1 MLVVYVNYTTATQTC
16 IDETIIL
23 TWQPG
28 AVTTYALPV
37 IEIETIIEK
46 LSSLVQYASST
57 NANRLLRL
65 IQNWNTVLG
74 NYRSYNIGLTA
85 MFSAEAIQF
94 VNAVNHFKAFQTGQL
109 DAQDFASAVAN
120 TLDGLIDFPVITTMA
135 YALNGVFY
143 QIKETCDQVLP
154 YNVANTIVGATGD
167 YGGAGNTLQGVCD
180 DFDPDAWQS
189 FASMI
194 NGACT
199 GISADGSPN
208 NPLSSTPLFQQLCAS
223 ETLTGD
229 SVPGGLQTSTGPESL
244 LGFPSDSK
252 KLITFGANSPLQ
264 LSWTSTVTDS
274 RVFDVQFEASRALT
288 AELGN
293 SYDLE
298 IFGVGLTSDVSGGLT
313 NTFTVHLGKTSE
325 EDHSVERTVT
335 VSLEDDDDGDFFA
348 VRITEDPVYGTPVFT
363 TMGGASKCPGETGT
377 SRRESN
383 VKILE
388 IRERCGADNASP
400 CNELTLAAGD
410 NANFGVVIENL
421 SPTQDEV
428 YYILQLASYFDD
440 YLASGGDGTYTC
452 GVSGQM
458 SGLSVSFSN
467 TDLERIPYNRLVE
480 VPFSVTNTAGSI
492 ALCNVF
498 NDIAVQIIATCE
510 MPTSSSEVYQY
521 GVEYDD
527 AAKQTIIKYDPA
539 HRIYASNSTATFSVK
554 WPATRRRLS
563 DAAAPGLSHSDGN
576 DLADAITDVMLR
588 KLEESRL
595 SLQSDIVTIRGQMDG
610 MMVGG
615 AVVLTV
621 VLIWSCVLRS
631 K

>member
-1 MLVVYVNYTTATQTC
+1 M
-16 IDETIIL
+16 
-23 TWQPG
+23 
-28 AVTTYALPV
+28 
-37 IEIETIIEK
+37 
-46 LSSLVQYASST
+46 
-57 NANRLLRL
+57 
-65 IQNWNTVLG
+65 
-74 NYRSYNIGLTA
+74 
-85 MFSAEAIQF
+85 
-94 VNAVNHFKAFQTGQL
+94 
-109 DAQDFASAVAN
+109 
-120 TLDGLIDFPVITTMA
+120 
-135 YALNGVFY
+135 
-143 QIKETCDQVLP
+143 
-154 YNVANTIVGATGD
+154 
-167 YGGAGNTLQGVCD
+167 
-180 DFDPDAWQS
+180 
-189 FASMI
+189 
-194 NGACT
+194 
-199 GISADGSPN
+199 
-208 NPLSSTPLFQQLCAS
+208 
-223 ETLTGD
+223 
-229 SVPGGLQTSTGPESL
+229 
-244 LGFPSDSK
+244 
-252 KLITFGANSPLQ
+252 
-264 LSWTSTVTDS
+264 
-274 RVFDVQFEASRALT
+274 
-288 AELGN
+288 
-293 SYDLE
+293 
-298 IFGVGLTSDVSGGLT
+298 
-313 NTFTVHLGKTSE
+313 
-325 EDHSVERTVT
+325 
-335 VSLEDDDDGDFFA
+335 
-348 VRITEDPVYGTPVFT
+348 
-363 TMGGASKCPGETGT
+363 
-377 SRRESN
+377 
-383 VKILE
+383 
-388 IRERCGADNASP
+388 
-400 CNELTLAAGD
+400 
-410 NANFGVVIENL
+410 VIENL

-510 MPTSSSEVYQY
+510 MPTSSSSVYQY

-554 WPATRRRLS
+554 WPASRRRLS